1 MWSLGNQCLGTLS
14 FSKSAFGQPDLSSE
28 AYPPLLIFLSVTS
41 VSTYYV
47 PGSVPSSG
55 PNAMK
60 KLHEH
65 LLLFTLTRELN
76 IW

>member
-14 FSKSAFGQPDLSSE
+14 FSKPAFGQPDLSSE
-28 AYPPLLIFLSVTS
+28 AYTHSLIFLSVTS

-47 PGSVPSSG
+47 QGSVPSSG

-65 LLLFTLTRELN
+65 LLLFTLTRELAL
-76 IW
+76 W